1 MLSKTLQILAN
12 DLGLRVEE
20 NSACGIY
27 EGYMISLYEA
37 KGCKSVFFNCP
48 FADPE
53 DDALSNFDISESI
66 KAKVETYAISD
77 YGITGMGVYMT
88 TRAPL
93 ADFKTMIDWAAQ
105 LLKENGIPG
114 AEVCSSC
121 GEPISGKKLKK
132 VTDGTLHYVC
142 CESCAL
148 DMLER
153 KPEAENENQPAN
165 KPGLSV
171 LTAII
176 GGLLGAAVF
185 IGAYFLLPGAGE
197 ERAFDGQYIIAILG
211 FLTAFLVYFG
221 YRLFSKKKTA
231 ASVVLICL
239 ITLIFVLASQIFAS
253 MIDFYRTTDRALF
266 SNFGLVFPMH
276 FAVADYFKPMILY
289 SVIDLMFAAVC
300 LIIFL
305 FDVFTPK
312 KALQPKNYTVS
323 QYIK

>member
-132 VTDGTLHYVC
+132 VTDG
-142 CESCAL
+142 AL
-148 DMLER
+148 CLLR
-153 KPEAENENQPAN
+153 KLCVGHA
-165 KPGLSV
+165 
-171 LTAII
+171 
-176 GGLLGAAVF
+176 
-185 IGAYFLLPGAGE
+185 
-197 ERAFDGQYIIAILG
+197 
-211 FLTAFLVYFG
+211 
-221 YRLFSKKKTA
+221 
-231 ASVVLICL
+231 
-239 ITLIFVLASQIFAS
+239 
-253 MIDFYRTTDRALF
+253 
-266 SNFGLVFPMH
+266 
-276 FAVADYFKPMILY
+276 
-289 SVIDLMFAAVC
+289 
-300 LIIFL
+300 
-305 FDVFTPK
+305 
-312 KALQPKNYTVS
+312 
-323 QYIK
+323 

>member
-1 MLSKTLQILAN
+1 MLSKTLQLLAQ

-37 KGCKSVFFNCP
+37 KGSKSVFFNCP

-53 DDALSNFDISESI
+53 DDALSSFDVSESI
-66 KAKVETYAISD
+66 KAKVDAYAVTD
-77 YGITGMGVYMT
+77 YGISGMGLYMT
-88 TRAPL
+88 SRSPL
-93 ADFKTMIDWAAQ
+93 AEFKAMIDWAAQ
-105 LLKENGIPG
+105 LLKDNGLPG

-121 GEPISGKKLKK
+121 GEPVSGKKVKK
-132 VTDGTLHYVC
+132 VTDGTLHYIC
-142 CESCAL
+142 CEICAL

-153 KPEAENENQPAN
+153 KPEDAEDKQPAN
-165 KPGLSV
+165 KPFLSILMAV
-171 LTAII
+171 L
-176 GGLLGAAVF
+176 GGLIGAAVF
-185 IGAYFLLPGAGE
+185 IAAYFLLPETAE
-197 ERAFDGQYIIAILG
+197 ERTFDGQYIIAILG

-239 ITLIFVLASQIFAS
+239 ITLVFVLAAQVCAS
-253 MIDFYRTTDRALF
+253 MIDFYRTSGRDLF
-266 SNFGLVFPMH
+266 SSFGIVFPMH
-276 FAVADYFKPMILY
+276 FAVEDYFKPMVLY
-289 SVIDLMFAAVC
+289 GVIDLMFAAVC

-305 FDVFTPK
+305 FDVFAPK
-312 KALQPKNYTVS
+312 KANQPKSYTVS

>member
-105 LLKENGIPG
+105 LLKENGIMQLLRRTNLG
-114 AEVCSSC
+114 QKAQKGNRRYAALCLLR
-121 GEPISGKKLKK
+121 KLC
-132 VTDGTLHYVC
+132 VGH
-142 CESCAL
+142 A
-148 DMLER
+148 
-153 KPEAENENQPAN
+153 
-165 KPGLSV
+165 
-171 LTAII
+171 
-176 GGLLGAAVF
+176 
-185 IGAYFLLPGAGE
+185 
-197 ERAFDGQYIIAILG
+197 
-211 FLTAFLVYFG
+211 
-221 YRLFSKKKTA
+221 
-231 ASVVLICL
+231 
-239 ITLIFVLASQIFAS
+239 
-253 MIDFYRTTDRALF
+253 
-266 SNFGLVFPMH
+266 
-276 FAVADYFKPMILY
+276 
-289 SVIDLMFAAVC
+289 
-300 LIIFL
+300 
-305 FDVFTPK
+305 
-312 KALQPKNYTVS
+312 
-323 QYIK
+323 